1 MLHIERE
8 IAEQPEVIRRLLET
22 GAESAA
28 TIARAI
34 QDYNP
39 AFVSIAARGTS
50 DNAGR
55 YAEYLMGIHAHLPVA
70 LATPSIHT
78 LYDTSP
84 NLSRA
89 LVIGISQS
97 GQAEDVRRVLSDA
110 RSQGALT
117 VSVTND
123 PESPLAH
130 AAQHHLALNA
140 GQEISVAATKTY
152 TAQLVALAMIIC
164 ALPGQDDYR
173 RELSRL
179 PDWMAQTLEMS
190 SPIRTWAER
199 YRYMDHFAAIGR
211 SYNFCTAFETSLKI
225 KELCYIP
232 GVEYS
237 EADFRH
243 GPIALIEPGFP
254 IIAIAPTGKALPSLL
269 DLLELMRKRQAELLV
284 VSNDV
289 GALSYAH
296 KAMPLPKD
304 IPEWLS
310 PIVAIV
316 PGQLLAMNIAL
327 AMGHSVD
334 KPIGLNKVTITA

>member
-1 MLHIERE
+1 MLARIRLALVRSIRQGRIVMLHIERE

-130 AAQHHLALNA
+130 AAKFHLALNA

-152 TAQLVALAMIIC
+152 TAQLVALAMIVC
-164 ALPGQDDYR
+164 ALVDDDEYWQL
-173 RELSRL
+173 LSRI
-179 PDWMAQTLEMS
+179 PTWVSETLQLSE
-190 SPIRTWAER
+190 PIQGWAER
-199 YRYMDHFAAIGR
+199 YRYMNRFAAIGR
-211 SYNFCTAFETSLKI
+211 SFNYCTAFEISLKI

-243 GPIALIEPGFP
+243 GPIALMDPGFP
-254 IIAIAPTGKALPSLL
+254 VIVIAPQGKVFDTMHDLL
-269 DLLELMRKRQAELLV
+269 DKLKERRAELLV
-284 VSNDV
+284 VSNDDV
-289 GALSYAH
+289 ALGYSQ
-296 KAMPLPKD
+296 KTMP
-304 IPEWLS
+304 IP
-310 PIVAIV
+310 
-316 PGQLLAMNIAL
+316 
-327 AMGHSVD
+327 
-334 KPIGLNKVTITA
+334 